1 MNSVV
6 AGSVLHVY
14 TKAEQGDHF
23 LALKN
28 PEKFASDLR
37 GFLDNC

>member
-1 MNSVV
+1 
-6 AGSVLHVY
+6 VLHVY

-28 PEKFASDLR
+28 PEKFSADLR
-37 GFLDNC
+37 GFLDKY

>member
-1 MNSVV
+1 
-6 AGSVLHVY
+6 VY

>member
-6 AGSVLHVY
+6 AGSALHVY

-28 PEKFASDLR
+28 PEKFATDLR
-37 GFLDNC
+37 GFLDKC